1 MDTVVAGFQ
10 ALIAVFPKIVYLLTM
25 SILGVIDLVQL
36 LFRKLAGLDC
46 YYVDGN
52 AQTGDLIYDFIRG
65 ILFGE
70 YPILS
75 NVFLGILILGFILL
89 FLSTIVA
96 IIRNEYTTEKAD
108 NTKGKIIGKAF
119 KSVIYFA
126 IVPVVVLFG
135 VYLANIVLVAVD
147 SATTYNVNYG
157 NTLDKTKLQ
166 AVDVSS
172 QSFGVSTPQKTYIT
186 YSLFGL
192 NDEFG
197 VPIAGTTTT
206 TFSGTIFKAAA
217 YGANRVRTTMNV
229 ADETQNFGLLLKTNQ
244 ATNFNGLFSDPSG
257 NLENIAVK
265 IDIAF
270 ADNVVFAQSVQQ
282 QLDYSS
288 AYADL
293 NNPTGI
299 DPFAADRT
307 TVYTVAD
314 KFDVGLVWYYYDL
327 WQFNY
332 IIALGAAIIMVT
344 IFINIIFG
352 LMKRIIEMIGLFL
365 MAPPLIALMP
375 LDNEKAYNSWRGS
388 FIKKALMAYGA
399 VGGMNVI
406 LLLLPELQR
415 ITFFNIT
422 QLDWIVNTL
431 LVLVALL
438 AVKDFIEVVSGFAGG
453 ENANKEGESVGK
465 NAGEIAAKGAM
476 LTASAI
482 GVATGV
488 GGAAVRAGK
497 LAGGVALK
505 AGQGVSGAYKGI
517 HRLVHPNADHNRLT
531 QLARFEARGEHMAE
545 ARKEAQAST
554 YARYKNAKIGDL
566 DSALTDSTSS
576 TYDADMAMLK
586 STDSAAY
593 YKALDERLKKQYAK
607 DAKDGIK
614 FYDKDTG
621 ISWDINKLEQSKTDK
636 LFKDKQES
644 MKVTRKMVYDDS
656 ALAGGIKNVKDKAHN
671 LGDAVHTGAWAT
683 TYHVAGGVK
692 NATLKGSGIV
702 KQNVIKVTQP
712 VTHSTQNFYKITMS
726 TFMDNAFLNSLR
738 GKDGENISD
747 VGYRI
752 IGKTK
757 AEIDK
762 VKADEKENKKKLKD
776 LQAQQSA
783 ILAALKEFEN
793 EKNSEKE

>member
-1 MDTVVAGFQ
+1 MLMQ
-10 ALIAVFPKIVYLLTM
+10 RELII
-25 SILGVIDLVQL
+25 
-36 LFRKLAGLDC
+36 
-46 YYVDGN
+46 
-52 AQTGDLIYDFIRG
+52 QTLR
-65 ILFGE
+65 L
-70 YPILS
+70 PH
-75 NVFLGILILGFILL
+75 
-89 FLSTIVA
+89 
-96 IIRNEYTTEKAD
+96 
-108 NTKGKIIGKAF
+108 
-119 KSVIYFA
+119 
-126 IVPVVVLFG
+126 
-135 VYLANIVLVAVD
+135 
-147 SATTYNVNYG
+147 
-157 NTLDKTKLQ
+157 
-166 AVDVSS
+166 
-172 QSFGVSTPQKTYIT
+172 
-186 YSLFGL
+186 
-192 NDEFG
+192 
-197 VPIAGTTTT
+197 
-206 TFSGTIFKAAA
+206 
-217 YGANRVRTTMNV
+217 
-229 ADETQNFGLLLKTNQ
+229 TNQ

-282 QLDYSS
+282 TLDYSS

-438 AVKDFIEVVSGFAGG
+438 AVKDFIGVVSGFVGG
-453 ENANKEGESVGK
+453 DDANKTGEGVAKDVGDL
-465 NAGEIAAKGAM
+465 AAKGAKFA
-476 LTASAI
+476 ASAV
-482 GVATGV
+482 GVAAGV
-488 GGAAVRAGK
+488 GGAALAAGK
-497 LAGGVALK
+497 IAGGVALK
-505 AGQGVSGAYKGI
+505 AGKVGTGAYKGVRAAI
-517 HRLVHPNADHNRLT
+517 NSDGEHKRLT
-531 QLARFEARGEHMAE
+531 QLARFEAREEHQ
-545 ARKEAQAST
+545 KEAKERVYKQ
-554 YARYKNAKIGDL
+554 YANENMSIIDGNLQKDV
-566 DSALTDSTSS
+566 
-576 TYDADMAMLK
+576 AMQKLK
-586 STDSAAY
+586 FNDSAAY
-593 YKALDERLKKQYAK
+593 QKILDKKTREQF
-607 DAKDGIK
+607 DEDIKDGRGKIGGTTTWK
-614 FYDKDTG
+614 Q
-621 ISWDINKLEQSKTDK
+621 DINTEY
-636 LFKDKQES
+636 KDLQES
-644 MKVTRKMVYDDS
+644 TKVTRKMVYDDS
-656 ALAGGIKNVKDKAHN
+656 ALAGGIKNLKNKGHN
-671 LGDAVHTGAWAT
+671 LVDAAHTGAWAT

-738 GKDGENISD
+738 GKEGENISD

-762 VKADEKENKKKLKD
+762 VKAAEKENKKKLEGLKE
-776 LQAQQSA
+776 QQSS

>member
-25 SILGVIDLVQL
+25 SILGVIDVFQL

-75 NVFLGILILGFILL
+75 NVFLGLLILGFILL

-119 KSVIYFA
+119 KSIIYFA

-135 VYLANIVLVAVD
+135 VYLANVVLVAVD
-147 SATTYNVNYG
+147 KATTYNVNYG

-172 QSFGVSTPQKTYIT
+172 QSFGASTPQKTYIT

-282 QLDYSS
+282 TLDYSS

-375 LDNEKAYNSWRGS
+375 LDNEKAYGSWRGS

-422 QLDWIVNTL
+422 QLDWIVDTL

-438 AVKDFIEVVSGFAGG
+438 AVKDFIGVVSGFAGG
-453 ENANKEGESVGK
+453 EDANKEGEGVAKNVGDL
-465 NAGEIAAKGAM
+465 AAKGAKFA
-476 LTASAI
+476 ASAV
-482 GVATGV
+482 GVAAGV
-488 GGAAVRAGK
+488 GAAGLAGAK
-497 LAGGVALK
+497 IAGGVALK

-531 QLARFEARGEHMAE
+531 QLARFEAREEHQ
-545 ARKEAQAST
+545 KEAKEKVYENYREQNIRT
-554 YARYKNAKIGDL
+554 VDL
-566 DSALTDSTSS
+566 DLSSARGPRHLQELKRNDPAK
-576 TYDADMAMLK
+576 YHKELEKEVRKRFEADFDAGRGV
-586 STDSAAY
+586 TRHSA
-593 YKALDERLKKQYAK
+593 
-607 DAKDGIK
+607 
-614 FYDKDTG
+614 T
-621 ISWDINKLEQSKTDK
+621 
-636 LFKDKQES
+636 S
-644 MKVTRKMVYDDS
+644 MKHDMQVEYNALQANTHVTRKMVYDDS
-656 ALAGGIKNVKDKAHN
+656 ALAGGIKNLKNKGNN
-671 LGDAVHTGAWAT
+671 LADAAHTGAWAT

-692 NATLKGSGIV
+692 NATIQGTGIV
-702 KQNVIKVTQP
+702 KQNLIKVTQP
-712 VTHSTQNFYKITMS
+712 ITHSTKNFYNITMS
-726 TFMDNAFLNSLR
+726 TMMDNAFLNSLR

-747 VGYRI
+747 IGYRI

-762 VKADEKENKKKLKD
+762 VKAAEKENKKKLEGLKD
-776 LQAQQSA
+776 QQSS

>member
-1 MDTVVAGFQ
+1 MDIVAGFQ

-25 SILGVIDLVQL
+25 SILGVIDLFQL

-52 AQTGDLIYDFIRG
+52 AQTGDLIYDFLRG

-75 NVFLGILILGFILL
+75 NVFLGLLILGFILL

-135 VYLANIVLVAVD
+135 VYLANVVLVAVD
-147 SATTYNVNYG
+147 KATTYNVNYG

-217 YGANRVRTTMNV
+217 YGANRVRTTMNS

-344 IFINIIFG
+344 IFINVIFG

-438 AVKDFIEVVSGFAGG
+438 AVKDFIGVVSGFAGG
-453 ENANKEGESVGK
+453 DDAYKEGDGVAK

-531 QLARFEARGEHMAE
+531 QLARFEAREEHQ
-545 ARKEAQAST
+545 KEAKEKVYENYREQNIRT
-554 YARYKNAKIGDL
+554 VDL
-566 DSALTDSTSS
+566 DLSSARGPRHLQELKRNDPAK
-576 TYDADMAMLK
+576 YHKELEKEVRKRFEADFDAGRGV
-586 STDSAAY
+586 TRHSA
-593 YKALDERLKKQYAK
+593 
-607 DAKDGIK
+607 
-614 FYDKDTG
+614 T
-621 ISWDINKLEQSKTDK
+621 
-636 LFKDKQES
+636 S
-644 MKVTRKMVYDDS
+644 MKQDMQVEYNALQANTHVTRKMVYDDS

-692 NATLKGSGIV
+692 NAAISTGSVV
-702 KQNVIKVTQP
+702 KKNLINVTSPITS
-712 VTHSTQNFYKITMS
+712 STKNFYNIVMS
-726 TFMDNAFLNSLR
+726 TILSNAFLDALR
-738 GKDGENISD
+738 GKDGENIKD
-747 VGYRI
+747 MGYRLR
-752 IGKTK
+752 GQTK
-757 AEIDK
+757 AEVDK
-762 VKADEKENKKKLKD
+762 LVSAQKEEAKENKKLLK
-776 LQAQQSA
+776 QQEA
-783 ILAALKEFEN
+783 ILEVLRKFEN